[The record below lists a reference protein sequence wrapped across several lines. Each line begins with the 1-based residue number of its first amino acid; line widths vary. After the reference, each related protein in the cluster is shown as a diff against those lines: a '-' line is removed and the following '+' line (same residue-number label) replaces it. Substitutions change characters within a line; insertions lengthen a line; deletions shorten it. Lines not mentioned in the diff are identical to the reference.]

1 MEILHAAMVD
11 AFSEERLRSEG
22 NEDGLVIQ
30 VIEELKQ
37 LNTSRK
43 VDIPHHHLDKIL
55 QLSPV
60 YVASY
65 ADLQLIPCGDTP
77 RQLYPAWINFR
88 WALFGNNC
96 RLSGSI
102 KI

>member
-37 LNTSRK
+37 LKYKQR
-43 VDIPHHHLDKIL
+43 
-55 QLSPV
+55 
-60 YVASY
+60 
-65 ADLQLIPCGDTP
+65 G
-77 RQLYPAWINFR
+77 
-88 WALFGNNC
+88 
-96 RLSGSI
+96 
-102 KI
+102 